1 MRMDRRSF
9 AAAVTL
15 GGAAALF
22 GANAATASPPSDP
35 MPRARNVVLVHGA
48 YADGSCW
55 SDVIPY
61 LQARGLNVASVQNP
75 LRTLDE
81 DCEFAR
87 RTLALM
93 DGPTVLVAH
102 SYSGMIATEV
112 GVDPTV
118 TALVYIAA
126 RAPDAGED
134 YTALAAQYPTPP
146 ASAGLVQGGDGYA
159 QLSESAFLND
169 FAQDVA
175 PARARTLYAVQGR
188 ISDELFTGRTTQA
201 AWRDKPT
208 FYAVSKNDRTINP
221 DLERFMAQRMNAKT
235 VELDA
240 SHLSIVSRPKEVA
253 DLIIEATGV

>member
-1 MRMDRRSF
+1 VVINRRSF
-9 AAAVTL
+9 AAAVAF
-15 GGAAALF
+15 GGAAAAL
-22 GANAATASPPSDP
+22 GVRPAHAAPP
-35 MPRARNVVLVHGA
+35 PRVLPQARNVVLVHGA

-55 SDVIPY
+55 SDVIPL

-75 LRTLDE
+75 LRTLEE
-81 DCEFAR
+81 DCDFAR

-112 GVDPTV
+112 GADPKV

-146 ASAGLVQGGDGYA
+146 ASAGLLKGADGYA
-159 QLSESAFLND
+159 QLSEEAFLND
-169 FAQDVA
+169 FAQDVD
-175 PARARTLYAVQGR
+175 PVRAKALYAVQGR
-188 ISDELFTGRTTQA
+188 VSDQLFTGRTTQA

-221 DLERFMAQRMNAKT
+221 DLERFMASRMNAKT

-240 SHLSIVSRPKEVA
+240 SHLSIVSRAREVA
-253 DLIIEATGV
+253 NLIVEATGV